1 MGKFIER
8 KEAQKTSAE
17 MKKLKKETMAK
28 YFYDLSKLTF
38 TAMVLGGIIS
48 FLQGTEIKWII
59 AIIAGS
65 VLAIALAGIGTSL
78 LK

>member
-8 KEAQKTSAE
+8 KEAQKTSTE

-65 VLAIALAGIGTSL
+65 VFSYCASRNR
-78 LK
+78 

>member
-28 YFYDLSKLTF
+28 YFQGNRTK
-38 TAMVLGGIIS
+38 IS
-48 FLQGTEIKWII
+48 IKICFV
-59 AIIAGS
+59 A
-65 VLAIALAGIGTSL
+65 
-78 LK
+78 

>member
-65 VLAIALAGIGTSL
+65 VLAIALAGIGNSL